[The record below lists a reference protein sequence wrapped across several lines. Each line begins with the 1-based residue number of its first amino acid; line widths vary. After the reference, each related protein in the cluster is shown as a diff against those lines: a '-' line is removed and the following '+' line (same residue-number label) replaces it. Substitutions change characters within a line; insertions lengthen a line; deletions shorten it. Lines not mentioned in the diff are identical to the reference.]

1 MTKPLCQLIDAD
13 LLDRTTREARRS
25 ARLRKNHNFHDTDD
39 AACHRLLN
47 AIEPGSYVQP
57 HCHFDPAK
65 DETFVV
71 LRGSFGLVLFDKDG
85 QVRDTAFLRA
95 DGDIV
100 GVTIPHGTFHTL
112 LSFEQGSV
120 FFEAKAGPYHPL
132 APEERAPWAPAE
144 GDADATAY
152 LAWLESLFEPPEDAV
167 APA

>member
-25 ARLRKNHNFHDTDD
+25 VRLRKNHNFHDADD
-39 AACHRLLN
+39 AACHRMLN

-57 HCHFDPAK
+57 HRHLDPAK
-65 DETFVV
+65 DESFVV
-71 LRGSFGLVLFDKDG
+71 LRGSFGLVLFDETG
-85 QVRDTAFLRA
+85 EVRDTAFLRA

-100 GVTIPHGTFHTL
+100 GVTIPHGTYHTL

-120 FFEAKAGPYHPL
+120 FFEAKSGPYRPL
-132 APEERAPWAPAE
+132 TPEEKAPWAPAE
-144 GDADATAY
+144 GDADVTEY
-152 LAWLESLFEPPEDAV
+152 LARLEALFEPPEDAV